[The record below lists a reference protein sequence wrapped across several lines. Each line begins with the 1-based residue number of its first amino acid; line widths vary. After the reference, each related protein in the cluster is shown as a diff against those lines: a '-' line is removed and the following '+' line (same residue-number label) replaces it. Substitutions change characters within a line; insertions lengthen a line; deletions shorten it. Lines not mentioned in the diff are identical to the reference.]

1 MFVVAINAKL
11 ANFSENGDIFG
22 RKTDG
27 KNYTSGKLLAWCRVL
42 AVLIPIFV
50 AAFKAVEGVG
60 AAEGVAVGDVLLPL
74 AGVPLAVLLG
84 VVLAVELPEGYGV
97 GVVFVP
103 PFELTYALFVFP
115 LGVRGRI

>member
-1 MFVVAINAKL
+1 MRSVMGL
-11 ANFSENGDIFG
+11 
-22 RKTDG
+22 
-27 KNYTSGKLLAWCRVL
+27 VL
-42 AVLIPIFV
+42 ALE
-50 AAFKAVEGVG
+50 AVEGVG

-84 VVLAVELPEGYGV
+84 VVLAVELPEGYGI
-97 GVVFVP
+97 GIVFVP

>member
-1 MFVVAINAKL
+1 MRSVMGL
-11 ANFSENGDIFG
+11 
-22 RKTDG
+22 
-27 KNYTSGKLLAWCRVL
+27 VL
-42 AVLIPIFV
+42 ALE
-50 AAFKAVEGVG
+50 AVEGVG
-60 AAEGVAVGDVLLPL
+60 AAEGVAVGDVLLPM

-97 GVVFVP
+97 GIVFVP

>member
-1 MFVVAINAKL
+1 MEKTL
-11 ANFSENGDIFG
+11 HQANC
-22 RKTDG
+22 
-27 KNYTSGKLLAWCRVL
+27 LLAWCRVL
-42 AVLIPIFV
+42 VVSFFGFV
-50 AAFKAVEGVG
+50 EAAEAVEGVG

-84 VVLAVELPEGYGV
+84 VVLAVELPESYGV
-97 GVVFVP
+97 GIVFVP

>member
-1 MFVVAINAKL
+1 MLFAKL
-11 ANFSENGDIFG
+11 ANFYETGAIIG
-22 RKTDG
+22 RKNG
-27 KNYTSGKLLAWCRVL
+27 WKKLYIRQIAWCRVL
-42 AVLIPIFV
+42 LVSVVGLV
-50 AAFKAVEGVG
+50 EAAEAVEGVG

-103 PFELTYALFVFP
+103 PVELTDALFVFS
-115 LGVRGRI
+115 LGV

>member
-11 ANFSENGDIFG
+11 ANFFENGAIIG
-22 RKTDG
+22 RKSVW
-27 KNYTSGKLLAWCRVL
+27 KKLYIRQIAWCRVL
-42 AVLIPIFV
+42 LVSVVGLV
-50 AAFKAVEGVG
+50 EAAEAVEGVG

-103 PFELTYALFVFP
+103 PVELTDALFVFS
-115 LGVRGRI
+115 LGV

>member
-1 MFVVAINAKL
+1 MRLELLSA
-11 ANFSENGDIFG
+11 G
-22 RKTDG
+22 KTDG
-27 KNYTSGKLLAWCRVL
+27 KNSTSGKLLAWCRVL
-42 AVLIPIFV
+42 VVSFFGLV
-50 AAFKAVEGVG
+50 EAAEAVEGVG

-103 PFELTYALFVFP
+103 PVELTDVLFVFP
-115 LGVRGRI
+115 LGV